1 MQAATTNFT
10 TSGIKKLRKPQPF
23 SRSTYPYIIN
33 FEKLFLYLSMIFMS
47 LSPAQ
52 QILVKQEAQI
62 IFFAWM
68 EQKRS
73 EMVRTTHHMKSMRY
87 NEIVEK
93 LLASVNAENGLFT
106 FLSDSQAPAFTNPWN
121 SELPVVS
128 DPFSS
133 SNAIPFPRFVVT
145 GVIPLS
151 PNQITLFVPTSSE
164 ANRVEE
170 PVWNPFDSSVFD
182 FGLPS
187 VPAMSMTFPPPY
199 SCENDTM
206 AGSVMSKQE
215 MEVFF
220 AKIRNPDIDD
230 TLREIQASEVWNKP
244 NLDSSIGPCDL
255 FQSTYPCD
263 SEQ

>member
-1 MQAATTNFT
+1 MEASNIKFT
-10 TSGIKKLRKPQPF
+10 TSGINKLHKPQPF

-52 QILVKQEAQI
+52 QMLVKQEAQR

-73 EMVRTTHHMKSMRY
+73 EMVRTTHHMKRMRY
-87 NEIVEK
+87 KEIVEK
-93 LLASVNAENGLFT
+93 ILASVNAENGLFT
-106 FLSDSQAPAFTNPWN
+106 FLSDSESPAFTNPWN
-121 SELPVVS
+121 YELPVVS
-128 DPFSS
+128 DPVSS
-133 SNAIPFPRFVVT
+133 SNAIPSPPFVVT
-145 GVIPLS
+145 GVIPFS
-151 PNQITLFVPTSSE
+151 PKQITLFVQTSSN
-164 ANRVEE
+164 ANLVEE
-170 PVWNPFDSSVFD
+170 PVWNPFDSSNPFD
-182 FGLPS
+182 LPS

-215 MEVFF
+215 TEVFF
-220 AKIRNPDIDD
+220 ANLCNPDIDD

-255 FQSTYPCD
+255 FQSIYPCD

>member
-1 MQAATTNFT
+1 
-10 TSGIKKLRKPQPF
+10 
-23 SRSTYPYIIN
+23 
-33 FEKLFLYLSMIFMS
+33 MS

-52 QILVKQEAQI
+52 KMLVKQEAQR

-87 NEIVEK
+87 KEIVEK
-93 LLASVNAENGLFT
+93 ILASVNAENGLFT
-106 FLSDSQAPAFTNPWN
+106 FLSDSESPAFTNPWN
-121 SELPVVS
+121 YELPVVS
-128 DPFSS
+128 DPVSS
-133 SNAIPFPRFVVT
+133 SNAIPFPPFVVT
-145 GVIPLS
+145 GVIPFS
-151 PNQITLFVPTSSE
+151 PNQITLFVPTSSN
-164 ANRVEE
+164 ANLVEE

-215 MEVFF
+215 TEVFF
-220 AKIRNPDIDD
+220 ANLCNPDIND
-230 TLREIQASEVWNKP
+230 TLCEIQASEVWNKLD
-244 NLDSSIGPCDL
+244 LDSSIGPCDL
-255 FQSTYPCD
+255 FQSIYPCD
-263 SEQ
+263 FEQ